1 MHADSPACSLLCGS
15 LKQACENTAIL
26 LGGGSGS
33 SDSSTSGLDGVVMH
47 PLANDTAGSANS
59 LLGNL
64 LTWWLDMPSI
74 DLNGTGA
81 LGLRPIALY
90 LATVVA
96 IVLAIGQAI
105 RTVITRKG
113 TPLLEVAEGVVKL
126 ALWVAISETLL
137 GSLLA
142 ASDALTQWIA
152 RLGFGTANA
161 GAVSTA
167 FTARS
172 LGALPSGDWLLV
184 IILALVMIVVGLV
197 QMVLLF
203 VRQAAIPIQA
213 TLVPIAAAGQI
224 GGPNSTPRRW
234 LPKLQASIAA
244 VILYKPMAMFVI
256 AVGYREMAQATG
268 MAQCVLGLVTLVLSI
283 IALPSM
289 IRLFAPLVG
298 AAQGGG
304 SGAGLLAVAGE
315 ALMLRRMSG
324 VGHEPQ
330 AAAPTGAAAQAAA
343 MNASGPAANAPTG
356 TSPSP
361 GSAVAGGTSGATP
374 SGAAGQGTTAGG
386 NTGAATSGGQGASG
400 SQGAPGAQ
408 GAAGANGQSA
418 PARRGL
424 PVAGLVLGL
433 KAADAVRQKAGG
445 TASEWSQS

>member
-1 MHADSPACSLLCGS
+1 MHTDPYAACSLLWGS
-15 LKQACENTAIL
+15 MKQACVNTVIL

-33 SDSSTSGLDGVVMH
+33 SGSSGSGSGLDGLVMH
-47 PLANDTAGSANS
+47 PLANDTASSADS
-59 LLGNL
+59 LLGTL
-64 LTWWLDMPSI
+64 LTWWLDMPSV
-74 DLNGTGA
+74 DLAGTGA

-96 IVLAIGQAI
+96 IVLSIGQAI
-105 RTVITRKG
+105 RTMITRKG

-126 ALWVAISETLL
+126 ALWIGVGETLL
-137 GSLLA
+137 ASLLA

-152 RLGFGTANA
+152 RLGFGTANS

-172 LGALPSGDWLLV
+172 LGSLPSGDWLLV
-184 IILALVMIVVGLV
+184 IILALVMILVGLV
-197 QMVLLF
+197 QLTLLF
-203 VRQAAIPIQA
+203 VRQAAIPIQV
-213 TLVPIAAAGQI
+213 TLIPIAAAGQV
-224 GGPNSTPRRW
+224 GGQSSTPRRW
-234 LPKLQASIAA
+234 LPRLQASIGA
-244 VILYKPMAMFVI
+244 VIAYKPMAMFVI

-268 MAQCVLGLVTLVLSI
+268 LAQCVLGLVTLVLSI
-283 IALPSM
+283 VALPSM

-304 SGAGLLAVAGE
+304 GGAGLLAVAGE

-324 VGHEPQ
+324 AGHDPQ

-343 MNASGPAANAPTG
+343 MNSSGPAAAGQSQGPSG
-356 TSPSP
+356 T
-361 GSAVAGGTSGATP
+361 GSAAGAAAA
-374 SGAAGQGTTAGG
+374 GAAGG
-386 NTGAATSGGQGASG
+386 GAAGAQGASG
-400 SQGAPGAQ
+400 AQGAPGA
-408 GAAGANGQSA
+408 NGQPA

-445 TASEWSQS
+445 TVSEWSQSSQ